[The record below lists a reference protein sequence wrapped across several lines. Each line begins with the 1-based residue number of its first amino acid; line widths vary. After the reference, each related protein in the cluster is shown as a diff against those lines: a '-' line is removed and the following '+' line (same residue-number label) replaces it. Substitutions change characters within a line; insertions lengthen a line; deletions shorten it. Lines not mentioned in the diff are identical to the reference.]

1 MYYLQDRPT
10 LNCFFIVDAQTRKI
24 DGAKAIYSFAVIF
37 RYYLVIAGTL
47 ATKFRN
53 HATVASESVGRPE
66 TSAERDWT
74 NQILTEQ
81 LLASAVPLLHVKL
94 GL

>member
-1 MYYLQDRPT
+1 MYYLRDRPT
-10 LNCFFIVDAQTRKI
+10 LNSFFIVDAQTRKI

-53 HATVASESVGRPE
+53 HATWQS
-66 TSAERDWT
+66 
-74 NQILTEQ
+74 
-81 LLASAVPLLHVKL
+81 LASQWGDLKPQQNEIGPTKF
-94 GL
+94 